1 MIVYDCVCMYVCVYV
16 CMCVCVYV
24 CMCVCVYIYVC
35 MYIYIYMYVCIY
47 IYICV
52 YALPRSTF
60 NVFSMVVAV
69 FCDRFLVL
77 DFELLFSNVLC
88 GL

>member
-1 MIVYDCVCMYVCVYV
+1 MIVYVCMYVCMCMCIYYIY
-16 CMCVCVYV
+16 MCVC
-24 CMCVCVYIYVC
+24 
-35 MYIYIYMYVCIY
+35 IYICMY